1 MTVMTVVCTIVSI
14 SIRVY
19 DFESTVIPY
28 EYWSLLVV
36 AVAIDSYYVCV
47 MLIIG
52 LEHVDVVVI
61 VFL

>member
-47 MLIIG
+47 CVCCWLLDWNMLM
-52 LEHVDVVVI
+52 L
-61 VFL
+61 LL

>member
-47 MLIIG
+47 CCWLLDWNMLM
-52 LEHVDVVVI
+52 L
-61 VFL
+61 LL